1 MAVPPTQPTR
11 AVAAEPTGLARAL
24 RAPSALDVV
33 LGTLVAV
40 TLPLAIVALPNTIS
54 VVSALLPR
62 DISPIGMMRAHGL
75 ALPATVLTVPLAALA
90 VRRRRV
96 APMLVAG
103 LALLAVA
110 DAAGGYAD
118 STSLV
123 GVLRVLHGVGA
134 GLVVPATLAAVWE
147 RSPFLRALWCA
158 VLAVSLLAAQ
168 ALALWPLDEARSWR
182 VALQPYPM
190 LTGVALVLAAAY
202 FVLRLRDDGTRRSD
216 DARRPDGARGFDD
229 ARKPGGGQET
239 GGDRGYDGDRETDG
253 EPGGPARSAAWA
265 PGRGRPL
272 MAVVPAAGIAALAL
286 GSTYDW
292 SPGLLLI
299 AATLSIVALFGL
311 ASASVSGGVDGRV
324 SAYTVLVMGVVVL
337 PTAAQVTNVE
347 LSGLGGPG
355 LSGLWP
361 AFVIAGAAA
370 VVAAV
375 AVGRLSEAVL
385 PTAAASGM
393 AVVVAG
399 LCAVEVLLP
408 SSASPVLVLPLVL
421 LAVGAAVALT
431 SALRPSGI
439 GAALFALSL
448 FFPGVLSGFL
458 LGSGVQFLVLR
469 GAGTPEALVDA
480 FVDALH
486 RWALVGGGLVIVVI
500 VLGALLVRRSQ
511 PSVNDAPRPSAP
523 DPFPAS
529 SEVPGA
535 PRSGT
540 AGITEVPEEA
550 PGDVFR
556 DGWPS
561 TTGSRGAPAR
571 AGEPGAGP
579 GAETEAEMGAEPG
592 RKEGGEPGG
601 PRPGSKPRFEPV
613 PEPGPKPWPRPERTG
628 TMPVVPPPTPSP
640 EDTDGPG
647 RP

>member
-96 APMLVAG
+96 APILVAG

-202 FVLRLRDDGTRRSD
+202 FVLRLRDDG
-216 DARRPDGARGFDD
+216 ARRPDGARGPDD
-229 ARKPGGGQET
+229 AWKPGGDQEA
-239 GGDRGYDGDRETDG
+239 GGGRGYDGGRETGG
-253 EPGGPARSAAWA
+253 EPGDPARPAAGA

-272 MAVVPAAGIAALAL
+272 LAVVPAAGIAALAL

-292 SPGLLLI
+292 SPGLLLT

-311 ASASVSGGVDGRV
+311 ASASVSGGADGRV

-361 AFVIAGAAA
+361 AFVIAGVAA

-375 AVGRLSEAVL
+375 AVGRLSDAVL

-399 LCAVEVLLP
+399 LCTVEVLLP
-408 SSASPVLVLPLVL
+408 SSASLVLVLPLVL

-431 SALRPSGI
+431 SALRSSGI

-486 RWALVGGGLVIVVI
+486 RWAMVGGGLVIVVI

-511 PSVNDAPRPSAP
+511 PSVSDASRSSAP
-523 DPFPAS
+523 DPFPAA
-529 SEVPGA
+529 SEVSGA
-535 PRSGT
+535 PRPGT

-571 AGEPGAGP
+571 GGEPGVDP

-601 PRPGSKPRFEPV
+601 PRPGPKPRFEPV

-647 RP
+647 RA

>member
-33 LGTLVAV
+33 LGMLVAV

-90 VRRRRV
+90 VRRRRA
-96 APMLVAG
+96 APILVAG

-110 DAAGGYAD
+110 DAAGGYAG
-118 STSLV
+118 SASLV
-123 GVLRVLHGVGA
+123 GVLRVLHGIGA

-147 RSPFLRALWCA
+147 RSPLLRALWCA

-202 FVLRLRDDGTRRSD
+202 FVLRLRDDGTRR
-216 DARRPDGARGFDD
+216 
-229 ARKPGGGQET
+229 PGGAWRSDVT
-239 GGDRGYDGDRETDG
+239 P
-253 EPGGPARSAAWA
+253 EPGDTR
-265 PGRGRPL
+265 GRGRLL

-292 SPGLLLI
+292 SPGLLLV
-299 AATLSIVALFGL
+299 AATLSIAALFGL
-311 ASASVSGGVDGRV
+311 ASAAVSGGADGRA
-324 SAYTVLVMGVVVL
+324 SAYTVLVIGVVVL

-347 LSGLGGPG
+347 LGGLGGPG

-361 AFVIAGAAA
+361 AFVVAG
-370 VVAAV
+370 VAAV
-375 AVGRLSEAVL
+375 IAALAVSRLGDAVMS
-385 PTAAASGM
+385 TAAASGM

-408 SSASPVLVLPLVL
+408 SSDGPALVFPLAL

-431 SALRPSGI
+431 SALRPSGTE
-439 GAALFALSL
+439 AALFALSL

-458 LGSGVQFLVLR
+458 LGSGVQFIILR
-469 GAGTPEALVDA
+469 GADTPEALVDA
-480 FVDALH
+480 FVEALY

-500 VLGALLVRRSQ
+500 VLGAFLVRRS
-511 PSVNDAPRPSAP
+511 PASVSGVPRPSAP
-523 DPFPAS
+523 DPFPGSAS
-529 SEVPGA
+529 EASGSSRP
-535 PRSGT
+535 GT
-540 AGITEVPEEA
+540 AGITETPMA
-550 PGDVFR
+550 PGGVIHD
-556 DGWPS
+556 
-561 TTGSRGAPAR
+561 
-571 AGEPGAGP
+571 GEPSAVRVP
-579 GAETEAEMGAEPG
+579 GASSEDGEREADLEMGAEPG

-601 PRPGSKPRFEPV
+601 PRPGPKPRFEPV
-613 PEPGPKPWPRPERTG
+613 TEPGPKPWPRPERTG

>member
-33 LGTLVAV
+33 LGALVAV

-103 LALLAVA
+103 LALFAVA

-158 VLAVSLLAAQ
+158 VLAASLLAAQ

-202 FVLRLRDDGTRRSD
+202 FVLRLRDDG
-216 DARRPDGARGFDD
+216 ARRPDGARAPDD

-239 GGDRGYDGDRETDG
+239 GGGGRGHDGGRET
-253 EPGGPARSAAWA
+253 EPGGPARPAAGA

-292 SPGLLLI
+292 SPGLLLT

-311 ASASVSGGVDGRV
+311 ASASVSVPGGADGRV
-324 SAYTVLVMGVVVL
+324 PAYTVLVMGVVVL

-361 AFVIAGAAA
+361 AFVIAGVAA

-375 AVGRLSEAVL
+375 AVGRLSDALL

-399 LCAVEVLLP
+399 LCTVEVLLP
-408 SSASPVLVLPLVL
+408 SSAGPVLVLPLVL

-486 RWALVGGGLVIVVI
+486 RWALVGGGLVITVI

-511 PSVNDAPRPSAP
+511 PSVSDAPRPSAP
-523 DPFPAS
+523 APLPAA
-529 SEVPGA
+529 SEASGA

-540 AGITEVPEEA
+540 AGVTEVPEA
-550 PGDVFR
+550 ATGDVLR

-571 AGEPGAGP
+571 GGEPGMDP

-601 PRPGSKPRFEPV
+601 PRPGPKPRFEPV

>member
-1 MAVPPTQPTR
+1 MAVPPTQPIR

-33 LGTLVAV
+33 LGMLVAV

-90 VRRRRV
+90 VRRRRA
-96 APMLVAG
+96 APILVAG

-110 DAAGGYAD
+110 DAAGGYAG
-118 STSLV
+118 SALLV
-123 GVLRVLHGVGA
+123 GVLRVLHGIGA
-134 GLVVPATLAAVWE
+134 GLVVPATLAAVCE
-147 RSPFLRALWCA
+147 RSPLLRALWCA

-168 ALALWPLDEARSWR
+168 ALALWPLDEVRSWR

-202 FVLRLRDDGTRRSD
+202 FVLRLRDDGTRR
-216 DARRPDGARGFDD
+216 
-229 ARKPGGGQET
+229 PGGAW
-239 GGDRGYDGDRETDG
+239 RSDGTR
-253 EPGGPARSAAWA
+253 EPGDTR
-265 PGRGRPL
+265 GRGRLL

-292 SPGLLLI
+292 SPGLLLV
-299 AATLSIVALFGL
+299 AATLSIAALFGV
-311 ASASVSGGVDGRV
+311 ASAAVSGGADGRA
-324 SAYTVLVMGVVVL
+324 SAYTVLVIGVVVL

-347 LSGLGGPG
+347 LGGLGGPG

-361 AFVIAGAAA
+361 AFVVAG
-370 VVAAV
+370 VAAV
-375 AVGRLSEAVL
+375 IAALAVSRLGDAVMS
-385 PTAAASGM
+385 TAAASGM

-408 SSASPVLVLPLVL
+408 SSDGLALVFPLAL

-431 SALRPSGI
+431 SALRPSGTE
-439 GAALFALSL
+439 AALFALSL

-458 LGSGVQFLVLR
+458 LGSGVQFIILR

-480 FVDALH
+480 FVEALY

-500 VLGALLVRRSQ
+500 VLGAFLVRRS
-511 PSVNDAPRPSAP
+511 PASVSGVPRPSAP
-523 DPFPAS
+523 DPFPDSASEASDSSRPGTAGTTETPMAPGGVIHDGEPSAVRVPGAS
-529 SEVPGA
+529 SE
-535 PRSGT
+535 
-540 AGITEVPEEA
+540 
-550 PGDVFR
+550 
-556 DGWPS
+556 DGE
-561 TTGSRGAPAR
+561 R
-571 AGEPGAGP
+571 
-579 GAETEAEMGAEPG
+579 EMGAETG

-601 PRPGSKPRFEPV
+601 PRPGPKPRFEPV

-640 EDTDGPG
+640 EDTDGPD